1 MCIRDRGYDADFDG
15 PFDMQ
20 ALRTDVSDMLSRA
33 GDPYQFNIL
42 DLHRT
47 LSLDLGVSG
56 APETFLVDKTG
67 KILLHH
73 TGDLNLRVWRAK
85 FAPVMQEL
93 N

>member
-1 MCIRDRGYDADFDG
+1 
-15 PFDMQ
+15 
-20 ALRTDVSDMLSRA
+20 
-33 GDPYQFNIL
+33 
-42 DLHRT
+42 
-47 LSLDLGVSG
+47 
-56 APETFLVDKTG
+56 VDKTG